1 MSVRCTP
8 KPPSAMPRPRSLTLP
23 GIADAALTVI
33 EREGLAALS
42 MRSVASVLG
51 MGTMSLYRYVE
62 GRDALESLVVD
73 AVMRDVRLP
82 ESVEG
87 TPWTERV
94 KTLLGQVRG
103 AVARHPSVAPLVLTR
118 RHCTEGTLAWAEALL
133 ALLTEGGFEDLA
145 RLIAL
150 RTLVSHVFGSV
161 QLTHLGALSG
171 AGTAALTELDAAR
184 YPLLRQT
191 AGDARRLTHD
201 EEFRHGL
208 DVLLRGLEAT
218 LAHR

>member
-1 MSVRCTP
+1 MYASP
-8 KPPSAMPRPRSLTLP
+8 APMPRPRSLTLP

-42 MRSVASVLG
+42 MRSVASALG

-62 GRDALESLVVD
+62 GREALESLVVD

-82 ESVEG
+82 G
-87 TPWTERV
+87 PGGDTPWTERV

-103 AVARHPSVAPLVLTR
+103 AVARHPCVAPLVLTR

-133 ALLTEGGFEDLA
+133 ALLTEGGFEGLA
-145 RLIAL
+145 RLVAL

-161 QLTHLGALSG
+161 QLMHLGALSG
-171 AGTAALTELDAAR
+171 EGTAALTQLDAGR
-184 YPLLRQT
+184 HPLLRQT
-191 AGDARRLTHD
+191 AGDARRLPPD
-201 EEFRHGL
+201 EEFRRGL
-208 DVLLRGLEAT
+208 DVVLLGLEAT
-218 LAHR
+218 LARR